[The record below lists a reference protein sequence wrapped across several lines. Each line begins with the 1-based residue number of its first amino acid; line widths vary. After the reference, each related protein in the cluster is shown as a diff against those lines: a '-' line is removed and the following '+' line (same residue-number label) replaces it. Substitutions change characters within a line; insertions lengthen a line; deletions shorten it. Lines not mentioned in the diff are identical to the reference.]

1 VRTFAIKINKPTR
14 ISMALHIGN
23 KIKRKIG
30 DGIAWIYIPLV
41 TCCLCLLL
49 SCSDGKKTSFKDI
62 QITWA
67 TDFSEDGLDFLLNND
82 SSYYYPDSTLVLK
95 DDMHLYA
102 LSDAEYSLAKDV
114 LKHYFDN
121 HLYDKDNYMSEEPY
135 RFRKYFRQYIGYK
148 MRDSLY
154 AYVNLY
160 THFPSIPE
168 PECLCTISPSKNV
181 LVYEDNGGR
190 NFATAV
196 ISLDKKRVVYFK
208 LSKAD
213 PNYVSGHFSEKE
225 LNALFPSL
233 SE

>member
-1 VRTFAIKINKPTR
+1 
-14 ISMALHIGN
+14 MALHICNKFNHQKGN
-23 KIKRKIG
+23 G
-30 DGIAWIYIPLV
+30 MAWKAIPFVTLV
-41 TCCLCLLL
+41 LCLLL
-49 SCSDGKKTSFKDI
+49 SCSDGKKTLFKDI

-67 TDFSEDGLDFLLNND
+67 TDYSEDGLDFLLNKD
-82 SSYYYPDSTLVLK
+82 ISYYYPDSTLVLK
-95 DDMHLYA
+95 DDMDIYA
-102 LSDAEYSLAKDV
+102 LSEAEYSLAKGV
-114 LKHYFDN
+114 LKHYFDY
-121 HLYDKDNYMSEEPY
+121 HLYDRDNYMSEEPY

-160 THFPSIPE
+160 THFPSIPD
-168 PECLCTISPSKNV
+168 PECLCTITPSRNV